1 MKIKPLRWPR
11 GLTRY
16 SRVGLDWLIRGEARS
31 HGVGYYEF
39 SSDETQRRTQ
49 QQELSQRRLETK
61 AQQEATHSAKEQ
73 RQRQL
78 AARLRAAR
86 DRQRARLGLPP
97 QEDEPEQEVQTAEE
111 MVIEPET
118 TPAEIPEPARK
129 VAKVRPWDIGKEG
142 VPERPVLS
150 QEEWVDKKREERP
163 EEFAPPPAYLED
175 YPGSSSLSYL
185 TRPPPSLF
193 FTSKKL
199 KQQNRPT
206 AQPTSSTSAQ
216 TIHNEVEDFEAEKP
230 AEVEGSTK
238 GAKPPRVGV
247 EIAPPPTFEYYGP
260 SSSVSRGA
268 RGGVL
273 RREETESSIS
283 AGLKYLRQQAE
294 ERERKREKGL
304 LDIV

>member
-1 MKIKPLRWPR
+1 MLKLYT
-11 GLTRY
+11 GLLNRRVVDLQRY
-16 SRVGLDWLIRGEARS
+16 VI
-31 HGVGYYEF
+31 
-39 SSDETQRRTQ
+39 
-49 QQELSQRRLETK
+49 
-61 AQQEATHSAKEQ
+61 ATHV
-73 RQRQL
+73 RVCT
-78 AARLRAAR
+78 
-86 DRQRARLGLPP
+86 
-97 QEDEPEQEVQTAEE
+97 EPEQVVQTSEE
-111 MVIEPET
+111 IVIEPET
-118 TPAEIPEPARK
+118 RPAETPEPVRK
-129 VAKVRPWDIGKEG
+129 VPKVRPWDIGKEG

-206 AQPTSSTSAQ
+206 AQATSSANAQ
-216 TIHNEVEDFEAEKP
+216 TIHNEVEDCEAEEKP
-230 AEVEGSTK
+230 AEVERSTR
-238 GAKPPRVGV
+238 GAKPPRVGA

-268 RGGVL
+268 RGGIL
-273 RREETESSIS
+273 GREETESSIS